1 MECPTCKADLLDSS
15 KFCAQCG
22 ARLSRVCGTCGHSN
36 PVNSNFCSDCGAS
49 LTADTPA
56 PSAAIPQAPSSPS
69 SLTVEHR
76 QLSVMFCDLVGS
88 VALAERLDPD
98 SLHDVLTAYHR
109 RVTEIV
115 EAAGGVV
122 AQYQG
127 DGILAYFGY
136 PVVSEDDTER
146 AVRAGLKLVN
156 VFESS
161 PAPENLRL
169 RVGIATGMAVVGE
182 LAAAAMADQPPIV
195 GGTPNLAA
203 RLQSIAEPN
212 TVIIAPSTK
221 LLAGG
226 LFEYDDLGPQ
236 HLKGFSQPI
245 RAWQVLGESVAASR
259 FEALRSTRLS
269 LVGREEEV
277 ELLLRRWARAK
288 RGEGQVVLITG
299 EAGIGKSR
307 LTLALQERLTAEAH
321 TRLIYHGSPHH
332 QDTAFY
338 PVISQLVR
346 AAGIVR
352 EDSAEQK
359 LAKLETVLA
368 PTAENLK
375 EAVSLL
381 APLLSIPTGSQY
393 APLALTPQRRKDR
406 TYKQLLGQ
414 LDVLAGQQPV
424 LMLLEDAHWFDPTSL
439 EIFSL
444 TIERIS
450 SLPVLLVISA
460 RPEFAPPWPSHAHIS
475 TVTLNR
481 LGKREGEALALS
493 AAKGKALPPEVLS
506 HILART
512 DGVPL
517 FVEELTKTVLESGLL
532 NDVGDR
538 YVLTGPLSSLAIP
551 STLHASLLA
560 RLDRL
565 AAVKDV
571 AQTGAAIGREFSYSL
586 IAAVAGLLEQDLRTA
601 LAQLVAAELIF
612 QRGRPPEAKYLFK
625 HALVQDAVYASLV
638 RSRRQQIHAQIART
652 LEEQFPDVVAGEPE
666 LLARHFTAAALT
678 ERGVHYWIQAGQHAC
693 DRSAFVEATRHFN
706 TGIELLKTL
715 PDTPAR
721 TQQELA
727 LYIGLGRALIVTK
740 GQPSVEVEQAYLT
753 AHALCLQMG
762 ETPELA
768 RVLLGLWRCYISRSQ
783 LRKAREY
790 GERLLRLS
798 QLNNDPAQA
807 VVAHVALGHCELLM
821 AELPNARQR
830 LEEGMSRYAPEQR
843 RAEVFRDAQ
852 DPGVASLSYL
862 ALSLWLLGF
871 SDQAHTRSRD
881 ALALAHELKH
891 PFSVAFAQCCLAF
904 LSQFRRDVPSVR
916 EQADAAVALA
926 TEHGF
931 SVFVAIATPFRGW
944 ASAMEGNT
952 EKGLVELQQ
961 GITAMR
967 AMGAGIWLPFR
978 CSMLAEVFDLVGN
991 AREGL
996 QCLAE
1001 AQTVMDQ
1008 TEERWWEAEIYRLQG
1023 TLLLRHSIAPLAEV
1037 ETWFRRALDVARGQ
1051 EARSLELRAA
1061 TSLARLWD
1069 HQGQHT
1075 QARDLL
1081 AAVYDRFTEGFE
1093 TFDLKEAK
1101 ALLENSPSRNSRTKN
1116 RKAHF
1121 RR

>member
-1 MECPTCKADLLDSS
+1 MECPTCKANLPDSS

-22 ARLSRVCGTCGHSN
+22 VRLSRVCSTCGHSN
-36 PVNSNFCSDCGAS
+36 QVNSNFCSDCGAP
-49 LTADTPA
+49 LTQDTLA
-56 PSAAIPQAPSSPS
+56 SSSPVS
-69 SLTVEHR
+69 HPPPSPASLIAEHR
-76 QLSVMFCDLVGS
+76 QLSVLFCDLVGS
-88 VALAERLDPD
+88 VELAERLDPD
-98 SLHDVLTAYHR
+98 TLHDVLKAYHR
-109 RVTEIV
+109 RATAIV

-136 PVVSEDDTER
+136 PVASEDDAER
-146 AVRAGLKLVN
+146 AIRAGLNLVN

-161 PAPENLRL
+161 PALENLRL

-212 TVIIAPSTK
+212 TIIIAPSTK
-221 LLAGG
+221 RLAGG
-226 LFEYDDLGPQ
+226 LFEYADLGPQ

-245 RAWQVLGESVAASR
+245 RAWRVLGESVAASR
-259 FEALRSTRLS
+259 FEALRSAHM

-288 RGEGQVVLITG
+288 CGEGQVVLVTG

-307 LTLALQERLTAEAH
+307 LTIALQERLTAEVH
-321 TRLIYHGSPHH
+321 THLIYHGSPQH
-332 QDTAFY
+332 QDSAFY
-338 PVISQLVR
+338 PVISQLIR
-346 AAGIVR
+346 AAGIER
-352 EDSAEQK
+352 EDSADQK
-359 LAKLETVLA
+359 LAKFETLFPA
-368 PTAENLK
+368 TAENPK
-375 EAVSLL
+375 EIVSLL
-381 APLLSIPTGSQY
+381 APLLSIPLGSQY
-393 APLALTPQRRKDR
+393 PALDLTPQRRKDR
-406 TYKQLLGQ
+406 TFKALLDQLV
-414 LDVLAGQQPV
+414 VLAARQPV
-424 LMLLEDAHWFDPTSL
+424 LLVLEDVHWYDPTTL
-439 EIFSL
+439 ELFSRVL
-444 TIERIS
+444 DPIA
-450 SLPVLLVISA
+450 SLPVLMIMTA
-460 RPEFAPPWPSHAHIS
+460 RPEFSPPWPSHTHVS

-481 LGKREGEALALS
+481 LGQDEVTKVAFNV
-493 AAKGKALPPEVLS
+493 AKGKALPLEVLEQ
-506 HILART
+506 ILAHS

-517 FVEELTKTVLESGLL
+517 FVEELTKTVLESRLL
-532 NDVGDR
+532 DDAGDHYLLR
-538 YVLTGPLSSLAIP
+538 DPLPSLAIP
-551 STLHASLLA
+551 STLYASLLA

-571 AQTGAAIGREFSYSL
+571 AQMASAIGREFSYSL
-586 IAAVAGLLEQDLRTA
+586 IAAVAGFPEQELQAA
-601 LAQLVAAELIF
+601 LGQLVAAELIF
-612 QRGRPPEAKYLFK
+612 QRGLPPDATYLFK
-625 HALVQDAVYASLV
+625 HALVQDAVYASLI
-638 RSRRQQIHAQIART
+638 RSRRHQIEAQIARM
-652 LEEQFPDVVAGEPE
+652 LEDRFPDVAASEPE
-666 LLARHFTAAALT
+666 TLAHHFTAAGLA
-678 ERGVHYWIQAGQHAC
+678 ERGVHYWIQAGKHAC

-706 TGIELLKTL
+706 AGIELLKTL

-727 LYIGLGRALIVTK
+727 LYIGLGRSLIVTK
-740 GQPSVEVEQAYLT
+740 GQPSVEVEQAYLA

-790 GERLLRLS
+790 AERLLRLS
-798 QLNNDPAQA
+798 ELTNDPAQA
-807 VVAHVALGHCELLM
+807 VVARVALGHCELLL
-821 AELPNARQR
+821 AELPNARRR
-830 LEEGMSRYAPEQR
+830 LEEGISRYAPEQR

-852 DPGVASLSYL
+852 DPGVASLSYS

-891 PFSVAFAQCCLAF
+891 PFSVAFAQCCFAF
-904 LSQFRRDVPSVR
+904 LSQFRRDVPNVR

-944 ASAMEGNT
+944 ASAMEGHAEN
-952 EKGLVELQQ
+952 GILELQQ
-961 GITAMR
+961 GIATMR
-967 AMGAGIWLPFR
+967 GMGAGIWLPFR
-978 CSMLAEVFDLVGN
+978 CSMLAEAFDLVGN
-991 AREGL
+991 ASEGL

-1001 AQTVMDQ
+1001 AQSLMDQ

-1023 TLLLRHSIAPLAEV
+1023 ALLLRHSIAPPAEV
-1037 ETWFRRALDVARGQ
+1037 ETWFRRALGVARRQ
-1051 EARSLELRAA
+1051 NARSLELRAA

-1069 HQGQHT
+1069 DQGQHT

-1081 AAVYDRFTEGFE
+1081 APVYEVFTEGFD

-1101 ALLENSPSRNSRTKN
+1101 ALLEGGLRRDSRTEN

-1121 RR
+1121 RG